1 MSWYADTDADGFG
14 DPDVYLG
21 EACDDPGDG
30 APNDLD
36 CDDTDGSVY
45 PGASETWYD
54 GIDSDCNGLSDFD
67 QDLDGFDSVDFGG
80 DDCDDTDPFVHPGR
94 TDICDDGIDNDCD
107 GVTDPCAF
115 DHTLWG
121 EAAGDIA
128 GSALASGDVNGDG
141 FSDLLIGADREDR
154 GGAGAGAAY
163 VVYGPLSGDSNLSAA
178 GAKLIG
184 QEIGDHAGISIDST
198 DLDGDGFQ
206 DVLVGA
212 YDSDLGGASA
222 GTTYVVHGPVTG
234 EVDLDN
240 ASAFLLGEQAGD
252 LAGYAVAGGGDI
264 NGDGTQDLL
273 IGAYENGDG
282 GASAGAAYLVEGPV
296 TGNLRLWSAGLK
308 IVGEQGGDQAG
319 WDVAFAGDQDGD
331 GVEDLLIGAPYA
343 HPGGVYAGAAY
354 VVDGSQ
360 IGTVELDDVGARVL
374 GANSGDLVGYAVA
387 NAGDVNNDGYDDLL
401 IGGPEEDSGGNDAG
415 AAWLFFGPVST
426 SVSVT
431 AADATFQGE
440 NNDDY
445 VGGSVA
451 GAGDLNADGRAD
463 LVIGAHR
470 DDTTGSDAGAAYLLL
485 GPATGTIDLATVG
498 SKALGVAG
506 DDWAGQA
513 VSTAGDIDNDGFDD
527 VLIGVPFSDDWDT
540 DAGQIW
546 VVRGGGW

>member
-1 MSWYADTDADGFG
+1 MNPDAPEVCDPFDVDEDCDGLVEDEDPDVAGQLTWYEDADRDTHGSTASTALACEQPEGFAAVSDDCDDTNRAINPSAREICGDEIDNDCDGLIDGADEARDVSWYADTDADGFG

-54 GIDSDCNGLSDFD
+54 GIDSDCDGLSDFD
-67 QDLDGFDSVDFGG
+67 QDLDGFDSVDFGE

-94 TDICDDGIDNDCD
+94 TDVCDDGIDNDCD

-178 GAKLIG
+178 GAKLVG

-331 GVEDLLIGAPYA
+331 GVDDLLIGAPYA
-343 HPGGVYAGAAY
+343 HPDGVYAGAAY

-360 IGTVELDDVGARVL
+360 IGTVGLDDVGARVL

-387 NAGDVNNDGYDDLL
+387 NAGV
-401 IGGPEEDSGGNDAG
+401 
-415 AAWLFFGPVST
+415 
-426 SVSVT
+426 
-431 AADATFQGE
+431 
-440 NNDDY
+440 
-445 VGGSVA
+445 
-451 GAGDLNADGRAD
+451 
-463 LVIGAHR
+463 
-470 DDTTGSDAGAAYLLL
+470 
-485 GPATGTIDLATVG
+485 
-498 SKALGVAG
+498 
-506 DDWAGQA
+506 
-513 VSTAGDIDNDGFDD
+513 
-527 VLIGVPFSDDWDT
+527 
-540 DAGQIW
+540 
-546 VVRGGGW
+546 